1 MKKSTIVKDTL
12 EQDIENLKRIE
23 QGIQPYSKWWR
34 WGFLSSVRRAIRI
47 MEILKRD
54 GMIYRGHRVLEGR
67 RTEVQDQ
74 AFRLRIPVGS
84 EKRR

>member
-1 MKKSTIVKDTL
+1 MKTIGRDKIRKKPLDHDCYYL

-47 MEILKRD
+47 MEILKQD
-54 GMIYRGHRVLEGR
+54 GMIVVHEIR
-67 RTEVQDQ
+67 R
-74 AFRLRIPVGS
+74 R
-84 EKRR
+84 

>member
-12 EQDIENLKRIE
+12 EKDIENLKRIE
-23 QGIQPYSKWWR
+23 QGIQPYSRWWR

-54 GMIYRGHRVLEGR
+54 GMIVVHDE
-67 RTEVQDQ
+67 
-74 AFRLRIPVGS
+74 
-84 EKRR
+84 